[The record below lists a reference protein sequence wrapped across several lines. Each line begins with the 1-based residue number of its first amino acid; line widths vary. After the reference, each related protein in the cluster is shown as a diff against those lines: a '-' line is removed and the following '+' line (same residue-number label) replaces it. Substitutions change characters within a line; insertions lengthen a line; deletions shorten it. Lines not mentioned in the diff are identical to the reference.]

1 MPCILSLVLECEC
14 TLQVLGLKWLL
25 VKKGPRKKARLSKPN
40 ENAFPP
46 PGCPLKSYC
55 VRIWFPKLPLICELA
70 GF

>member
-1 MPCILSLVLECEC
+1 MYSASARFEVAVNIK
-14 TLQVLGLKWLL
+14 GL
-25 VKKGPRKKARLSKPN
+25 RKEVSLSKPN

-46 PGCPLKSYC
+46 PDCPLKSYC